1 MALTKSKS
9 SPDQKSDVTEPAE
22 NAELTGHDASGDV
35 EPAKAPELPSET
47 NRTAPP
53 FWTPGRVLISVVVV
67 GLLIAYGWN
76 RWNTKNTPTTNTS
89 ANRLSNTAPPGT
101 TAPVEVVNL
110 PPDLRNTQ
118 VKTLDGESLKL
129 ADFADKVLIVNLWA
143 TWCGPC
149 RLEMPELV
157 KLSNE
162 YKSRGLVV
170 LGLAT
175 SYNEKN
181 EPEHVKEYI
190 RSQNVP
196 YKIIWDDGTLAG
208 PLVEL
213 VQGRAVIPQS
223 FVISRDG
230 RIVKH
235 FTGFNPYTTLPQ
247 MKQAVEDALNEKGK
261 A

>member
-1 MALTKSKS
+1 MASAKKFTPQSARAGKS
-9 SPDQKSDVTEPAE
+9 
-22 NAELTGHDASGDV
+22 
-35 EPAKAPELPSET
+35 
-47 NRTAPP
+47 
-53 FWTPGRVLISVVVV
+53 FWTPGRAILTLVVV
-67 GLLIAYGWN
+67 GLISALGISSCN
-76 RWNTKNTPTTNTS
+76 SSEVTNT
-89 ANRLSNTAPPGT
+89 NAPPAN
-101 TAPVEVVNL
+101 APPANSVTNNPPARTVPAVPAVINL
-110 PPDLRNTQ
+110 PQDLRDKQ
-118 VKTLDGESLKL
+118 MKTLEGESLKL
-129 ADFADKVLIVNLWA
+129 ADYANKVLIVNIWA

-157 KLSNE
+157 KMNND

-175 SYNEKN
+175 TYNEHN
-181 EPEHVKEYI
+181 DPVHVKDYI
-190 RSQNVP
+190 REQKIP
-196 YKIIWDDGTLAG
+196 YKIIWDDGTLAQ

-235 FTGFNPYTTLPQ
+235 FQGFDPSRTPAQ
-247 MKQAVEDALNEKGK
+247 MRQAVEDALNDKGK